1 MPLTSLTKLQGTS
14 FGNVTATSITSNTVT
29 VSNTTTS
36 QVYAVS
42 LTAGETLAALD
53 AVYLEPTLTQGTAGR
68 VYKMDADVLIKSTQ
82 AMFVGFALAAA
93 SAAANVNI
101 QISGVVSGFTGL
113 TTGAMYYASSTAG
126 AITATKP
133 LHPLPVGIAISTTQ
147 LLINTRKREQEESEN
162 VSAIYGYALGGY
174 SGAYVATADRIT
186 FSTSA
191 TAASTVSNLSQAR
204 AYPAGMSDCAVYG
217 YTLGGVD
224 GTIRSTADRTT
235 FSTGATA
242 ASTVSNVS
250 QARYV
255 LSGFSDGAVY
265 GYAMGG
271 YTGAA
276 VATADR
282 ITFSTSVTAASTI
295 SNLSAARWGPITISD
310 GAIYG
315 YALGGYNGSSM
326 LATGDR
332 TAFSTGATAAS
343 TISNLSTVRYY
354 GVGVSDNAVYGYS
367 MGGDST
373 AGPVLVTTADRV
385 TFSTSSTAAS
395 TVSNLSQARS
405 LQSGVSD
412 GVVYGYVLGGYTS
425 GGYVATADRIT
436 FSTSATAAST
446 TSNLSQVRQG
456 PVGFSD
462 GAV

>member
-1 MPLTSLTKLQGTS
+1 MALTKIENDAL
-14 FGNVTATSITSNTVT
+14 SNTVT
-29 VSNTTTS
+29 ANIASLAIGANVSINSSAFFVGNSTVNTVMTASGLVIANNFGVSSNTTNFLENRGGQLFFNS
-36 QVYAVS
+36 RRVKIINPYAPGS
-42 LTAGETLAALD
+42 S
-53 AVYLEPTLTQGTAGR
+53 AV
-68 VYKMDADVLIKSTQ
+68 
-82 AMFVGFALAAA
+82 
-93 SAAANVNI
+93 
-101 QISGVVSGFTGL
+101 
-113 TTGAMYYASSTAG
+113 
-126 AITATKP
+126 
-133 LHPLPVGIAISTTQ
+133 
-147 LLINTRKREQEESEN
+147 
-162 VSAIYGYALGGY
+162 YGYALGGY

-354 GVGVSDNAVYGYS
+354 GVGAHSVVAYG
-367 MGGDST
+367 
-373 AGPVLVTTADRV
+373 
-385 TFSTSSTAAS
+385 
-395 TVSNLSQARS
+395 
-405 LQSGVSD
+405 
-412 GVVYGYVLGGYTS
+412 
-425 GGYVATADRIT
+425 
-436 FSTSATAAST
+436 
-446 TSNLSQVRQG
+446 
-456 PVGFSD
+456 
-462 GAV
+462 